1 MTCSTILEV
10 LLSVLSLCTTPCSE
24 CQYGERKKVDT
35 SPNAMPERRTKSM
48 GEAAQ
53 ILGISRGSAY
63 LAAKRGELPVLKI
76 GKRLVVPDAALER
89 MLDAADR

>member
-1 MTCSTILEV
+1 
-10 LLSVLSLCTTPCSE
+10 
-24 CQYGERKKVDT
+24 
-35 SPNAMPERRTKSM
+35 MPERRTKSM
-48 GEAAQ
+48 GEAAK

-89 MLDAADR
+89 MLGDNA

>member
-10 LLSVLSLCTTPCSE
+10 LLSVLYNCTTPCSAR
-24 CQYGERKKVDT
+24 QYGERKKVDT
-35 SPNAMPERRTKSM
+35 NPNAMPERRTKSM
-48 GEAAQ
+48 GEAAK

-89 MLDAADR
+89 MLGDNA